1 MNQLLPIPVNNQ
13 YSDSNNRQNTSKMTT
28 TTIRKSL
35 ISSFGDASK
44 VSITTTSLPP
54 PSPKE
59 VQLRV
64 LYSGFGGSDIAMR
77 LGGYPNQRA
86 APLTT
91 GYSCIG
97 TVEQNGTKSTKFAPG
112 SLVGCLCIYEGQSER
127 VNLPEKYL
135 IPIPD
140 GVDLKQAVAL
150 ILDWTTAYG
159 MVFRSGRV
167 QKGQRVFVHGLSGS
181 VGYALLTLCKQ
192 QGAEVYGTASEYN
205 HAAVRSAGAHPF
217 VYTNKDWIMAMNAIG
232 GAHVVFDPL
241 GFESYDESWAI
252 LAQGGGKL
260 IGYGGNYNVLNG
272 GKTRSQYASIA
283 KLLARNV
290 NVFCPHSTAFY
301 YIDRDQSTFEP
312 ELKIL
317 LEMLRKGE
325 IEVSIRKLWTLEEV
339 PEAHRL
345 FNKGAGVGAVVIK
358 VASDVDH

>member
-1 MNQLLPIPVNNQ
+1 MA
-13 YSDSNNRQNTSKMTT
+13 T

-35 ISSFGDASK
+35 VSSYGDASQ
-44 VSITTTSLPP
+44 VSVVTTQLAPP
-54 PSPKE
+54 TPNE
-59 VQLRV
+59 VQIRV

-97 TVEQNGTKSTKFAPG
+97 TVVQNGSKSKKYPIG
-112 SLVGCLCIYEGQSER
+112 SLVGCLCVYEGQSER
-127 VNLPEKYL
+127 ANLPEKYL
-135 IPIPD
+135 VPIPA

-159 MVFRSGRV
+159 MVFRSGKV
-167 QKGQRVFVHGLSGS
+167 TNGQRVFIHGLSGS

-205 HAAVRSAGAHPF
+205 HAAVRAAGAHPF
-217 VYTNKDWIMAMNAIG
+217 VYTNKDWIMAMKTIG

-241 GFESYDESWAI
+241 GFESYDESWEI
-252 LAQGGGKL
+252 LARGGGKL

-283 KLLARNV
+283 KLLARNL
-290 NVFCPHSTAFY
+290 NVFCPNSTAFY
-301 YIDRDQSTFEP
+301 YIDRDQSTFAP
-312 ELKIL
+312 ELKTL
-317 LEMLRKGE
+317 LEMLKKGE
-325 IEVSIRKLWTLEEV
+325 IIVPIRKEWTLEEV
-339 PEAHRL
+339 PEAHRM
-345 FNKGAGVGAVVIK
+345 FNKGPGVGAVVIK
-358 VASDVDH
+358 VADDVNL

>member
-1 MNQLLPIPVNNQ
+1 MA
-13 YSDSNNRQNTSKMTT
+13 T

-35 ISSFGDASK
+35 IESYGDASN
-44 VSITTTSLPP
+44 VSIVTTELGPP
-54 PSPKE
+54 APDE
-59 VQLRV
+59 VQLKV

-97 TVEQNGTKSTKFAPG
+97 TVTSNGTKSTKYPIG

-135 IPIPD
+135 VLIPT
-140 GVDLKQAVAL
+140 GVDLQQAVAL

-159 MVFRSGRV
+159 MVYRSGKIC
-167 QKGQRVFVHGLSGS
+167 KGQRVFVHGLSGS
-181 VGYALLTLCKQ
+181 VGFALLTLCKL

-205 HAAVRSAGAHPF
+205 HAAVREAGAHPF
-217 VYTNKDWIMAMNAIG
+217 VYTNKDWIQAMNNIG

-241 GFESYDESWAI
+241 GFESYDESWEI
-252 LAQGGGKL
+252 LARGGGKL

-272 GKTRSQYASIA
+272 GKTRSQWPQIA
-283 KLLARNV
+283 KLLSKNL
-290 NVFCPHSTAFY
+290 NVFCPNSTAFF

-312 ELKIL
+312 ELKTL

-325 IEVSIRKLWTLEEV
+325 IKVPIRKLWTLEEV
-339 PEAHRL
+339 PEAHRM
-345 FNKGAGVGAVVIK
+345 FNKGPGVGAVVIK
-358 VASDVDH
+358 VVNNGNV

>member
-1 MNQLLPIPVNNQ
+1 M
-13 YSDSNNRQNTSKMTT
+13 SS

-35 ISSFGDASK
+35 IGSYGDATQ
-44 VSITTTSLPP
+44 VSVITTELSPP
-54 PSPKE
+54 AANE
-59 VQLRV
+59 VQLKV

-97 TVEQNGTKSTKFAPG
+97 TVTSNGPKSTKFPVG

-135 IPIPD
+135 IPIPT
-140 GVDLKQAVAL
+140 GVDLQQAVAL

-159 MVFRSGRV
+159 MVYRSGKV
-167 QKGQRVFVHGLSGS
+167 SKGQRVFVHGLSGS
-181 VGYALLTLCKQ
+181 VGFALLTLCKL

-205 HAAVRSAGAHPF
+205 HAAVRAAGAHPF
-217 VYTNKDWIMAMNAIG
+217 VYTNKDWIQAMNDIG

-241 GFESYDESWAI
+241 GFESYDESWEI
-252 LAQGGGKL
+252 LARGGGKL

-272 GKTRSQYASIA
+272 GKTRSQWPQIA
-283 KLLARNV
+283 KLLAKNV
-290 NVFCPHSTAFY
+290 NVFCPNSTAFF

-312 ELKIL
+312 ELKTL

-325 IEVSIRKLWTLEEV
+325 ITVPIRKLWTLEEV
-339 PEAHRL
+339 PEAHRM
-345 FNKGAGVGAVVIK
+345 FNKGPGVGAVVIK
-358 VASDVDH
+358 VANDGNI

>member
-1 MNQLLPIPVNNQ
+1 MSI
-13 YSDSNNRQNTSKMTT
+13 

-35 ISSFGDASK
+35 IQSFGD
-44 VSITTTSLPP
+44 VSNVSVVTTDIDPP
-54 PSPKE
+54 AANE
-59 VQLRV
+59 VQLKV

-77 LGGYPNQRA
+77 LGGYPNQKP

-97 TVEQNGTKSTKFAPG
+97 LVTAKGSKSAKFQHG
-112 SLVGCLCIYEGQSER
+112 SLVGCLSVYEGQSEL

-135 IPIPD
+135 IPIPK

-159 MVFRSGRV
+159 MVYRTGKV
-167 QKGQRVFVHGLSGS
+167 TKGQRIFIHGLSGS
-181 VGYALLTLCKQ
+181 VGYALLTLCKL

-217 VYTNKDWIMAMNAIG
+217 AYTNKDWMMAMNNIG

-252 LAQGGGKL
+252 LVRGGGKL
-260 IGYGGNYNVLNG
+260 VGYGGNYNVLNG
-272 GKTRSQYASIA
+272 GKTRSQWPQIV
-283 KLLARNV
+283 KLLSKNL
-290 NVFCPHSTAFY
+290 NVFCPSSAAFFY
-301 YIDRDQSTFEP
+301 VDRNQSTFEP

-317 LEMLRKGE
+317 LEMLKNGK
-325 IEVSIRKLWTLEEV
+325 ITVPIRKLWTLEEV
-339 PEAHRL
+339 TEAHRM
-345 FNKGAGVGAVVIK
+345 FNKGPGVGAVVIK
-358 VASDVDH
+358 VTEEVDL